1 MTIDVVLVLLGCGAL
16 VLSGLATAVAV
27 YFAIRRD
34 IRNEGQSIRD
44 DLRQEFRQETARL
57 VAALTSHEHD
67 EQGKPYFRHVVFDSE
82 AVEKIVSAMF
92 QSHPSEQP
100 AGGADN

>member
-1 MTIDVVLVLLGCGAL
+1 MTIDAALVLLGCGAL
-16 VLSGLATAVAV
+16 VLSGLATMVAV

-34 IRNEGQSIRD
+34 IRQEGLSTRD
-44 DLRQEFRQETARL
+44 DLRQEFRRETARL

-82 AVEKIVSAMF
+82 VVEKIVSSMF
-92 QSHPSEQP
+92 QTRPYEQP
-100 AGGADN
+100 AERVDN

>member
-1 MTIDVVLVLLGCGAL
+1 MTVDVVLVLLGCVAL

-27 YFAIRRD
+27 YFAIRKD
-34 IRNEGQSIRD
+34 IRQEGQSIRD

-67 EQGKPYFRHVVFDSE
+67 AEGKPYFRHVVFDAE

-92 QSHPSEQP
+92 ERRPSEQTAEP
-100 AGGADN
+100 AGN